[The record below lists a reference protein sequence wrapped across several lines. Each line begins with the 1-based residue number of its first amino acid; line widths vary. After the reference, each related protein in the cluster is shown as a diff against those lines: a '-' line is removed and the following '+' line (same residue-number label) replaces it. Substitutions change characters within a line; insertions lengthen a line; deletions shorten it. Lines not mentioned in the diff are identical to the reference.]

1 MATTGRGDFPFS
13 STWPTIK
20 GLVKEQRWGNTDQA
34 LKQAL
39 NNWFFNTPAINNNIN
54 LFINGKN
61 SENDNLNLFANG
73 KDNQNQELDLF
84 IHGFVA
90 QAGNLNLFIAGPIQI
105 TDNLDLFIRGFAT
118 ETDSINL
125 TITGHESFN
134 QSLDLFINGFAT
146 QTDNITLFISSI
158 NLISSGLDLF
168 VHGKISLTNNLDL
181 LIKGN
186 ESFNQSLDLFI
197 KGKDTVNQDI
207 DLFINGPEP
216 INNQIDLFI
225 IAPTPISESINL
237 FISGP
242 IPNIVKADITQVVI
256 SSGLQNI
263 IIPDFGVVKAV
274 IFIAGN
280 PTATGIQESG
290 IQYSVGFTD
299 GIKSRSIGFSSEDNV
314 PDSKTWCVGSENHLF
329 MLIDKSSGNIF
340 SSAIFDDWIQ
350 DGIRINSDVAP
361 SGNYLLTAIF
371 FGGNKL
377 DVLVDTF
384 VTPSTTGNFID
395 VDTVFEPDQLI
406 GISNGFAINEIVQ
419 GLGRLCIGFADNGDS
434 LSQGSITY
442 FSSDGATI
450 GSPASII
457 SSGIFQRRITLSS
470 IVNSVQISGF
480 TSSGFIAETV
490 TSNGSTSVGFLALK
504 YNDNRD
510 HFVGFVDSPT
520 TSGLKEFTNPNFHPL
535 IAFQLLTQLESLDA
549 LVSFNKAG
557 AHGLSVFTEDKEF
570 CHSFSER
577 SSSIMINDTLF
588 DDQAINFPNHSGLT
602 SFMAPFD
609 SMTTSGWKLNFTSI
623 DGTTKKWLALA
634 IEDPI
639 IITSSGQIG
648 LFISGQGETN
658 YWNLFL
664 RTPDNDIA
672 TSRSL
677 HIYGSPSGVDLN
689 FAGQEIDL
697 FVKSSLGDSI
707 YPPVASGYSSL
718 FMGVESGNESS
729 SGYWSLFL
737 KSDASISNGI
747 DLYIST
753 HEKIASGFIDLFIA
767 RIPDFP
773 GEEGFTPINAY
784 QTLFLKT
791 IIGETDTLDLFISG
805 FVVTVNSNIDC
816 FIEGVFTI
824 NDNLNLVLFGISG
837 IIDNNLDLFIYG
849 IDNPNSN
856 VEFFIRGY

>member
-1 MATTGRGDFPFS
+1 MAITGRGDFPLS
-13 STWPTIK
+13 SIWPTIP
-20 GLVKEQRWGNTDQA
+20 GLAKEQRWGNTDQA
-34 LKQAL
+34 LKNSL
-39 NNWFFNTPAINNNIN
+39 NNWFFDTPIIDDNIDLFIHGFTAQTGNLN
-54 LFINGKN
+54 LFINGYE
-61 SENDNLNLFANG
+61 SLNVN
-73 KDNQNQELDLF
+73 LDLF
-84 IHGFVA
+84 IHGN
-90 QAGNLNLFIAGPIQI
+90 NLETNQLTLFITTINTASS
-105 TDNLDLFIRGFAT
+105 NLDLFIHGQ
-118 ETDSINL
+118 DSL
-125 TITGHESFN
+125 TI
-134 QSLDLFINGFAT
+134 SLDLFINGHESFN
-146 QTDNITLFISSI
+146 QF
-158 NLISSGLDLF
+158 LDLF
-168 VHGKISLTNNLDL
+168 IQGKDSFNNNLDL
-181 LIKGN
+181 FITAPIL
-186 ESFNQSLDLFI
+186 ESVNLDLFI
-197 KGKDTVNQDI
+197 KV
-207 DLFINGPEP
+207 PEP
-216 INNQIDLFI
+216 I
-225 IAPTPISESINL
+225 SENINL

-242 IPNIVKADITQVVI
+242 VTDKVKVDITQTVV

-263 IIPDFGVVKAV
+263 TIPDFGVVKAA
-274 IFIAGN
+274 IFIIGN
-280 PTATGIQESG
+280 PISTGIQASG
-290 IQYSVGFTD
+290 VQYSLGFTD

-406 GISNGFAINEIVQ
+406 GISNGFTLDEMVQ

-602 SFMAPFD
+602 SFIAPFD
-609 SMTTSGWKLNFTSI
+609 SMTTSGWKLNFTSV
-623 DGTTKKWLALA
+623 DGITKKWLALA

-697 FVKSSLGDSI
+697 FVKSSLEDSI

-718 FMGVESGNESS
+718 FMGVESGNESNN
-729 SGYWSLFL
+729 GYWPLFL
-737 KSDASISNGI
+737 KSDTSINNNI

>member
-1 MATTGRGDFPFS
+1 MSMDIGALQDSYIDIGALQFTPPTTIAFS
-13 STWPTIK
+13 
-20 GLVKEQRWGNTDQA
+20 G
-34 LKQAL
+34 
-39 NNWFFNTPAINNNIN
+39 NIN
-54 LFINGKN
+54 
-61 SENDNLNLFANG
+61 
-73 KDNQNQELDLF
+73 
-84 IHGFVA
+84 
-90 QAGNLNLFIAGPIQI
+90 
-105 TDNLDLFIRGFAT
+105 LFIRGFAAQ
-118 ETDSINL
+118 TDNIDL
-125 TITGHESFN
+125 IITGHESFN
-134 QSLDLFINGFAT
+134 NNLNLFIQGQDSINDQF
-146 QTDNITLFISSI
+146 TLFISSI
-158 NLISSGLDLF
+158 NVFADTTDLFIHGQDDFSDNINLF
-168 VHGKISLTNNLDL
+168 VHGEDLQNNNLDL
-181 LIKGN
+181 TINGFD
-186 ESFNQSLDLFI
+186 SFNNNLDLFI
-197 KGKDTVNQDI
+197 AGPILESANL
-207 DLFINGPEP
+207 DLFI
-216 INNQIDLFI
+216 
-225 IAPTPISESINL
+225 AVPTSISESINL
-237 FISGP
+237 FVSGP
-242 IPNIVKADITQVVI
+242 VPNIVKADITQVVI

-263 IIPDFGVVKAV
+263 TIPDFDVIKAA
-274 IFIAGN
+274 IFIVGN
-280 PTATGIQESG
+280 PTSTGIQTSG
-290 IQYSVGFTD
+290 IQYSIGFTD
-299 GIKSRSIGFSSEDNV
+299 GIKSRSIAFSSEDNTS
-314 PDSKTWCVGSENHLF
+314 DSHTYSVGSEDHIA
-329 MLIDKSSGNIF
+329 MLIDKSTGDIDNSIQFNN
-340 SSAIFDDWIQ
+340 WVQ
-350 DGIRINSDVAP
+350 DGIRINSDIAP
-361 SGNYLLTAIF
+361 SGNYLLTVIF
-371 FGGNKL
+371 LGGAAL

-384 VTPSTTGNFID
+384 VTPSTTGNSIN

-406 GISNGFAINEIVQ
+406 GISNGFAFNEIVQ
-419 GLGRLCIGFADNGDS
+419 GLGSLCVGFADNGNS
-434 LSQGSITY
+434 LSQGSIAY
-442 FSSDGATI
+442 FSADGATI

-490 TSNGSTSVGFLALK
+490 TGNGSTSVGFLALK

-510 HFVGFVDSPT
+510 HFVGFIDSPT
-520 TSGLKEFTNPNFHPL
+520 TSGLREFTNPNFHPL
-535 IAFQLLTQLESLDA
+535 IVFQLLTQLESLDT

-557 AHGLSVFTEDKEF
+557 AHGLSVFTEDQEF

-577 SSSIMINDTLF
+577 SSIIMTNDTLF

-602 SFMAPFD
+602 SFIAPFD
-609 SMTTSGWKLNFTSI
+609 SMTTSGWKLNFTSV

-639 IITSSGQIG
+639 ITSVSGQMG

-664 RTPDNDIA
+664 KTPDNDIA
-672 TSRSL
+672 TSRDL
-677 HIYGSPSGVDLN
+677 FVYGSPSGINLN
-689 FAGQEIDL
+689 FAGQGIDL
-697 FVKSSLGDSI
+697 FVKSSFEDSI
-707 YPPVASGYSSL
+707 YPPITNAYNPL
-718 FMGVESGNESS
+718 FMAVESGNELN

-737 KSDASISNGI
+737 KSDTSINNNI

-791 IIGETDTLDLFISG
+791 IIGETDILDLFISG